1 VSDKPSYLGLLNA
14 IANGEA
20 RGHKLLSAWAEATP
34 DDDVRQVLKT
44 VAIREGEHALAFE
57 KRMCELGFGLL
68 DRPDPDFKKRL
79 DVVCSGK
86 SDLEK
91 FEALGYGRRGANDVT
106 RDLAKVFDDETID
119 AQTGALLGRFV
130 AEERDSGRRLNAC
143 HEALRARA
151 PERRRASASGAG
163 GGGEQHVVEQRIAEI
178 TRMLS
183 DLRRDIESLR
193 G

>member
-1 VSDKPSYLGLLNA
+1 MAEKPSYLGLLNA

-34 DDDVRQVLKT
+34 DADVRAVLKT

-68 DRPDPDFKKRL
+68 DRPDPDFKKRM
-79 DVVCSGK
+79 DVVCSSR
-86 SDLEK
+86 SDIEK
-91 FEALGYGRRGANDVT
+91 FEALGYGRRNAADLT
-106 RDLAKVFDDETID
+106 RDLNKLFDDETID
-119 AQTGALLGRFV
+119 SQTGALLGRFI
-130 AEERDSGRRLNAC
+130 AEERDSVRRLNAC

-151 PERRRASASGAG
+151 PERRRASN

-178 TRMLS
+178 TRMLA

-193 G
+193 A